1 LELLRIKPARLAA
14 ITTLVVST
22 LTVTVALAGPDLVS
36 SDSNGI
42 PLIDDSEIP
51 RGYRAIDISA
61 DGRYVLLDN
70 VATGFGLDANTGNQI
85 YPGNCQ
91 ILRKDRVTGELLIVF
106 ESDPDGYEFCNG
118 AKISADG
125 NLVSAA
131 PAGPTGNSES
141 VLIELENG
149 DLACDYG
156 EVTVLLVRD
165 LATGTNTAVT
175 DNWMQNYGRITRF
188 PGGPGGSISPTF
200 PDPVIHCP
208 TGTIRYSGQLIH
220 SLTGTGNFALL
231 YKYRLSESSGITQA
245 VFELVDIA
253 AGTVEPVAL
262 DVDEDILLT
271 LIRGVAL
278 SEDGMLIAVNAEL
291 SAGPTSPSGF
301 PPCSQTGRCDPSGA
315 PPPQDGCD
323 SWWTCPVPAEPPT
336 NDIYII
342 DRISDTQTLPEALSN
357 LPAGT
362 LLRANAWSTDG
373 NQLSWIETPKLPVGK
388 CFYAEPGSDPVC
400 TPPDVCAAA
409 DCELKVHHYN
419 FSDDLLTTRQTQYDL
434 ETLSLCRATPTTQNY
449 IGIVTELACAP
460 RLNRN
465 GDRLLYARAIAYP
478 FGGDWQPQVF
488 SGGFVCVT
496 HESLQTPG
504 AEPELI
510 DCPITDPGGLPGPL
524 PGPCDIIQICN
535 YFPFNWALETSYSA
549 PVNWYV
555 LDMETEHTSL
565 VSITDTGQL
574 FQSNG
579 TLFSDDGSTVIFHSR
594 DPRLQTD
601 DPTALAATEAT
612 MDEACFWSP
621 AGSSSNLRVATNDN
635 VQFAAEDDFNV
646 YLETPVFCPV
656 PDPALTAHVFAA
668 DIVAGVNTAVMSF
681 RDWRHGKGAMRTWLG
696 NFSPDRATLVTLTI
710 EVSGLGEGGSISLD
724 NAPNCDIYPPVAD
737 SIDDSILV
745 RCEFDALAAWEFQ
758 ALRWKLAATRSAIA
772 TVTTHIDAN
781 EFELRA
787 RNNTQTYRVRLR
799 QRNPF
804 RRFRGR
810 R

>member
-1 LELLRIKPARLAA
+1 MPAWLVA
-14 ITTLVVST
+14 TTALVFST
-22 LTVTVALAGPDLVS
+22 LTVTAALAGPDLVS

-70 VATGFGLDANTGNQI
+70 YATGFGLDANTG
-85 YPGNCQ
+85 YPLYPENCQ
-91 ILRKDRVTGELLIVF
+91 ILRKDRVTDELLIVF
-106 ESDPDGYEFCNG
+106 ESDPDEYEFCNG

-125 NLVSAA
+125 NIVASS
-131 PAGPTGNSES
+131 PIGPSSNSDCS
-141 VLIELENG
+141 VIAELENG
-149 DLACDYG
+149 QFGCDFGVVTALIVRNLSSG
-156 EVTVLLVRD
+156 EDNEVRFQWITQS
-165 LATGTNTAVT
+165 ARPIGSGAF
-175 DNWMQNYGRITRF
+175 GRY
-188 PGGPGGSISPTF
+188 PGKN
-200 PDPVIHCP
+200 
-208 TGTIRYSGQLIH
+208 IH
-220 SLTGTGNFALL
+220 SLNSAGDTALITSLAVIGN
-231 YKYRLSESSGITQA
+231 ITQA
-245 VFELVDIA
+245 IFELVDVT
-253 AGTVEPVAL
+253 AGTVEPVIL
-262 DVDEDILLT
+262 NTDEGNYVFISG
-271 LIRGVAL
+271 IAL
-278 SEDGMLIAVNAEL
+278 SEDGTRIALNAQL
-291 SAGPTSPSGF
+291 QSPYLAGYPYPPPTRYPSTDGPTGPDFILTCG
-301 PPCSQTGRCDPSGA
+301 QIGRDRCDQFGEL
-315 PPPQDGCD
+315 PPPGDCG
-323 SWWTCPVPAEPPT
+323 SWWGCTIPAEPPA
-336 NDIYII
+336 NNIYII
-342 DRISDTQTLPEALSN
+342 DRISGTQTLPEALSN
-357 LPAGT
+357 LPAGVM
-362 LLRANAWSTDG
+362 LLANAWSTDG
-373 NQLSWIETPKLPVGK
+373 NQLSWIETPKMPVGR
-388 CFYAEPGSDPVC
+388 CSPSSVPNCSIDA
-400 TPPDVCAAA
+400 CAAA

-419 FSDDLLTTRQTQYDL
+419 FSDDLLTIRQTQYDL
-434 ETLSLCRATPTTQNY
+434 ETLSLCRATPTTENY
-449 IGIVTELACAP
+449 IGFVTELACTP

-465 GDRLLYARAIAYP
+465 GDRLLYARAIKHP
-478 FGGDWQPQVF
+478 FGSDWQPQVL
-488 SGGFVCVT
+488 SGDFVCVT
-496 HESLQTPG
+496 RESLQTPG

-535 YFPFNWALETSYSA
+535 YFPFNWAQQTSYSA

-555 LDMETEHTSL
+555 LDLLTEHTQL
-565 VSITDTGQL
+565 VSVTDAGQL

-601 DPTALAATEAT
+601 DPTALAATEAA

-635 VQFAAEDDFNV
+635 VQYAAAAEDDFNV
-646 YLETPVFCPV
+646 YRETPVFCPV
-656 PDPALTAHVFAA
+656 PDPTLTEHVFAA

-710 EVSGLGEGGSISLD
+710 EVRGLGAGGSISLD
-724 NAPNCDIYPPVAD
+724 NAADCDIYPPFAD
-737 SIDDSILV
+737 SIDDTILI

-758 ALRWKLAATRSAIA
+758 ALRWKLETTHSASA

-781 EFELRA
+781 EFELRT
-787 RNNTQTYRVRLR
+787 RNNTNTYRVRLR

>member
-1 LELLRIKPARLAA
+1 MPARLAA
-14 ITTLVVST
+14 ATALVFGT
-22 LTVTVALAGPDLVS
+22 LTVTAALAGPDLVS

-125 NLVSAA
+125 NLVAAA

-156 EVTVLLVRD
+156 EVTMLLVRD

-175 DNWMQNYGRITRF
+175 DNWMQNYGRITRV
-188 PGGPGGSISPTF
+188 PGESGGFISPIF

-208 TGTIRYSGQLIH
+208 AGTIRYTGQSIH
-220 SLTGTGNFALL
+220 SLTSAGDFALL
-231 YKYRLSESSGITQA
+231 YRYGISERSGLTQTI
-245 VFELVDIA
+245 FELVDIT
-253 AGTVEPVAL
+253 AGTVEPVTL
-262 DVDEDILLT
+262 DVDEDVSLT
-271 LIRGVAL
+271 LIRSVAL
-278 SEDGMLIAVNAEL
+278 SEDGMRIAVNAQL
-291 SAGPTSPSGF
+291 SAGRESPSSF
-301 PPCSQTGRCDPSGA
+301 PPCSQTGRCDPSGEL
-315 PPPQDGCD
+315 PPQDGCS
-323 SWWTCPVPAEPPT
+323 SWWICPVPAEPPT
-336 NDIYII
+336 NNIYII
-342 DRISDTQTLPEALSN
+342 DRISATQTLPEALSN

-362 LLRANAWSTDG
+362 LLHANAWSTDG
-373 NQLSWIETPKLPVGK
+373 NQLSWIETPKMPVGK
-388 CFYAEPGSDPVC
+388 CFYDEPGSDPVC
-400 TPPDVCAAA
+400 TPPDTCAAA

-419 FSDDLLTTRQTQYDL
+419 FSDDLHTTRQTQYDL
-434 ETLSLCRATPTTQNY
+434 ETLSLCRATPTTENY
-449 IGIVTELACAP
+449 IGFVTELACAP

-465 GDRLLYARAIAYP
+465 GNRLLYARAVAYP
-478 FGGDWQPQVF
+478 FGGDWQPQLNSSNF
-488 SGGFVCVT
+488 TCVT

-504 AEPELI
+504 AEPEFI
-510 DCPITDPGGLPGPL
+510 ECPTTDLPGGRPLLPL
-524 PGPCDIIQICN
+524 PCFTFPSCG
-535 YFPFNWALETSYSA
+535 YSPFNWAQQTSYFA

-555 LDMETEHTSL
+555 LDLLTEHTSL

-601 DPTALAATEAT
+601 DPTALAATEAA
-612 MDEACFWSP
+612 MDEACFWSR
-621 AGSSSNLRVATNDN
+621 AGSSSHLRVATNDN
-635 VQFAAEDDFNV
+635 VQFLAEDDFNV
-646 YLETPVFCPV
+646 YRETPVFCPV
-656 PDPALTAHVFAA
+656 PDPALTEHVFAA

-681 RDWRHGKGAMRTWLG
+681 RDWRYGKGAMRTWLG

-710 EVSGLGEGGSISLD
+710 EVSGLGAGGSISLVD
-724 NAPNCDIYPPVAD
+724 APNCDIYPPVAD
-737 SIDDSILV
+737 SIEDAILI

-758 ALRWKLAATRSAIA
+758 ALRWKLAATRSASA

-781 EFELRA
+781 EFELRT
-787 RNNTQTYRVRLR
+787 RNNTHTYRVRLR
-799 QRNPF
+799 HRNPF
-804 RRFRGR
+804 RRFRGKR
-810 R
+810 